1 MGYRVMRMIDRGGMG
16 TVYEAVHA
24 SLGQRAAVKVL
35 RSAADQAQRDRERFV
50 VEAKACCLTQHE
62 GLVRVYNCDQ
72 LEDGSPFILMEY
84 LEGRTLRQL
93 LQSTTDHQ
101 LPVPQAL
108 SIAHQLAAALQVVH
122 ASGVVHRDLKPEN
135 IMLVHSAGATE
146 ERTKILDFGIAKIL
160 GAGGVNL
167 TRTQEVLGT
176 PHYMAPESLD
186 VHAAVDGQRD
196 VYSLGCILYEMI
208 CGRLPFTAPA
218 GSSSSAVFFQHLK
231 DTPPHPNR
239 WVPSIPSA
247 VSSLVLRMLHKR
259 PHKRP
264 TMAEV
269 AEETQRLL
277 RDPPRQGFGGMLQRR
292 WGQHIAGTRVAWALR
307 MIPGFLLGAL
317 LLGWFLV
324 FTFRPQM
331 TISNQK
337 PIIVAAPS
345 ESATDDIGSQ
355 SAETAPKSKPPM
367 IRFEGGT
374 FEMGSS
380 DEDLAKV
387 RAEAKSAPKG
397 DEYLA
402 ISRDEPAAPKGDTF
416 AREQP
421 QRTVSLS
428 AFEID
433 PFEVTNAEFAQALS
447 AWAQRAQLTLKREP
461 ALKEKD
467 AEHVMKDGQPVY
479 GLFRGNRE
487 YSGHHFAG
495 IEFVGNPRRP
505 QVRPGMEQRP
515 VTDVTWFGAA
525 SYCHFVHKR
534 LPTEAEWEY
543 AATTAG
549 SATYPWGEDVP
560 KCRDAVH
567 HRVNEAERGSCLR
580 EFPDPLPAVGSG
592 ARDVTK
598 LGVHDLGGSVE
609 EWVQDA
615 FRPRYPECKEPCT
628 NPVVTDQS
636 KGVVL
641 GYHVVRGGAWQHT
654 YLAMRGRRRVG
665 QPWNKVFANIG
676 FRCAKSIR

>member
-1 MGYRVMRMIDRGGMG
+1 MGYRVLRMIDRGGMG
-16 TVYEAVHA
+16 TVYEAVHET
-24 SLGQRAAVKVL
+24 LGQRAAVKVL
-35 RSAADQAQRDRERFV
+35 LSAADQAQRDRERFV
-50 VEAKACCLTQHE
+50 IEAKACCLTQHE

-84 LEGRTLRQL
+84 LEGRTLRQF
-93 LQSTTDHQ
+93 LQSANEHQ
-101 LPVPQAL
+101 LPIPQAL
-108 SIAHQLAAALQVVH
+108 SIAQQLAAALQVVH

-135 IMLVHSAGATE
+135 IMLVRSAGATE

-160 GAGGVNL
+160 GSGGVNL

-186 VHAAVDGQRD
+186 VHAAVDGKRD

-239 WVPSIPSA
+239 WVPALPSA
-247 VSSLVLRMLHKR
+247 VSSLILRMLHKR

-269 AEETQRLL
+269 AAETLRLL
-277 RDPPRQGFGGMLQRR
+277 REPPHQGFLGMLYQM
-292 WGQHIAGTRVAWALR
+292 WGRHVAGTRLARVLS
-307 MIPGFLLGAL
+307 MTSL
-317 LLGWFLV
+317 LLSTLV
-324 FTFRPQM
+324 VVWLLLLALWPQ
-331 TISNQK
+331 S
-337 PIIVAAPS
+337 
-345 ESATDDIGSQ
+345 
-355 SAETAPKSKPPM
+355 KSKTPM

-380 DEDLAKV
+380 DQDLAKV

-397 DEYLA
+397 DGYLA
-402 ISRDEPAAPKGDTF
+402 ISSEESAGPRGDTF

-421 QRTVSLS
+421 QREVTLS

-433 PFEVTNAEFAQALS
+433 QFEVTNAEFAQALA
-447 AWAQRAQLTLKREP
+447 AWNQQKRLTLERKPE
-461 ALKEKD
+461 LKEKD
-467 AEHVMKDGQPVY
+467 AEHVLKDGQPVY

-495 IEFVGNPRRP
+495 IEFVGDPRRP

-515 VTDVTWFGAA
+515 VTDVTWFGADA
-525 SYCHFVHKR
+525 YCSFVDKR

-567 HRVNEAERGSCLR
+567 HRSKEEEFGSCLG
-580 EFPDPLPAVGSG
+580 EFPDPLPVVGSG

-598 LGVHDLGGSVE
+598 LGVYDLGGSVE

-615 FRPRYPECKEPCT
+615 FRPRYPECRGPCT
-628 NPVVTDQS
+628 DPLVADKTE
-636 KGVVL
+636 GVVL
-641 GYHVVRGGAWQHT
+641 GYRVVRGGGWTRT

-665 QPWNKVFANIG
+665 QPWDRIFYNIG